1 MDLKKVANVVSV
13 LLNLIVVFPI
23 FSQFILFAI
32 FGIQLNTEEFL
43 DYYDEMLLILPIYP
57 PSVVIIGVILPY
69 IFTQLLTTVALRLL
83 LKYISKNE

>member
-1 MDLKKVANVVSV
+1 MDLKKVVNVVSV

-43 DYYDEMLLILPIYP
+43 DYYDEMLLILPISS
-57 PSVVIIGVILPY
+57 PSVVIIGVILPF